1 MGYVKEIGD
10 KVREQRLLRGWSQE
24 ELGKRTGLSSGHI
37 SEIENGQRK
46 MLQARTVK
54 NLSRALEV
62 KVYELLGIDD

>member
-24 ELGKRTGLSSGHI
+24 ELAKRTGLSSGHI

-46 MLQARTVK
+46 NLQARTVK

-62 KVYELLGIDD
+62 RVSVLLGIDD